1 MHGTTSPAKKKTKN
15 LGFVDVLDLVSSLVE
30 LNKDNHHG
38 SLDFEAFHS
47 LPVGDAVGMLSLF
60 FSLLIKTKIWLTGGK
75 IKSKYKLHFVQIAP
89 KRMNG

>member
-30 LNKDNHHG
+30 LNKDNHG

-47 LPVGDAVGMLSLF
+47 LPVGDAVGMLSPF
-60 FSLLIKTKIWLTGGK
+60 FFIVDKNQNL
-75 IKSKYKLHFVQIAP
+75 VD
-89 KRMNG
+89 RRED